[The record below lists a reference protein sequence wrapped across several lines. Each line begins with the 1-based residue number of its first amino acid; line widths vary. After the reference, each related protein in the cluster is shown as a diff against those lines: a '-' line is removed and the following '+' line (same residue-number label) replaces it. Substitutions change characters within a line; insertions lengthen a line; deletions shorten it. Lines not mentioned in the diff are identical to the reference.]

1 MDLYPTTE
9 TWTGTPGA
17 IAPAD
22 GNAARAV
29 APASLPAGDAHSLD
43 DSARQQDALRGS
55 GQAGATNTMDLGS
68 NNERLEELK
77 PKLVHALRE
86 LVRQYREEGVV
97 ARRHEIRRI
106 RQARLFWQG
115 LQYAW
120 WNPNDM
126 NWHLPF
132 EQRFSDDRAL
142 EEMPRYQF
150 VTNFYQ
156 GFGLSFIAV
165 LSQDVPSVRFYPQSA
180 QSLEDISA
188 ARAASDVAGL
198 IEQNNHIEHLLTSIG
213 YFLWTDGKLGAYV
226 RYVADGQRFGFHEEN
241 VLEAL
246 EIPLGEDV
254 YVCPQ
259 CGKETAV
266 ARDSWPVTREDSS
279 DGEAS
284 DFSST
289 EHGTPDTGHD
299 NCSGCGAELSDA
311 NLRKAE
317 RVTVPRIAGTRR
329 VANGQEVISIAG
341 GLELNTPV
349 WANEMHEYPY
359 LQWQAEVHRA
369 KLKAAYPHAADKIE
383 TSPSQGAEDVYARVS
398 RLSVEQGLPSI
409 HPGDALMNLITFD
422 RTWLRPWAFYSVE
435 DAEIRAEL
443 LALFPDGCYVAF
455 AGDAY
460 CESRSESMDDHWRV
474 LHALP
479 GDGQNRPSVG
489 DSLVQVQE
497 RYNVLSNMQ
506 AETYEYGIPPIYAD
520 PQVLDFDALANQVA
534 EPAAH
539 FPARAR
545 PGQPLAAGF
554 FQPAP
559 AQVPPDMLRHQQDLI
574 GPVAQFLTGLFPA
587 VFGGNMEDVKT
598 ASGYALAR
606 DQALGRL
613 GLVWRRMKQ
622 FYADVLL
629 LSVDVFRKNRPNDAE
644 IPLLGPDGVFDSHV
658 IRIADL
664 KGNICVH
671 PEADETFPRLKSQQR
686 GVLQQMFSINDP
698 MIQRALTEPA
708 NLGYIKNVLGLTEL
722 VIPGEESRNKQ
733 LREIQ
738 QLLASAPIVIAMPV
752 VSDVTRDPR
761 SVVREDQSTPPSS
774 ESHGTPATDH
784 ETRSVLL
791 PSVPVDQLLD
801 DHAVE
806 FEECKRWANSD
817 AGQAARMTNPAGFAN
832 VRAHAEA
839 HLRAMSAPAS
849 AEISVHSDSE
859 RDGPG
864 DHWVTMNGNHVLIHE
879 QHGRENQRQ
888 NQAPQEE
895 RQPGHEVMDNRQVQ
909 GQSYSLFQ
917 KSAFGNAP
925 TEHSMWVISRD
936 GQYRF
941 VVWPWS
947 AEAGKETW
955 RGPAPDG
962 AAAIVHTHPSA
973 KSERPSQGDH
983 DLADGKQSRNIT
995 MPVYVLHKN
1004 GIWKAVPGIKEPV
1017 QVRDYH
1023 WVDEF
1028 KPR

>member
-1 MDLYPTTE
+1 MDLYRTAE
-9 TWTGTPGA
+9 SWTGIPGT

-22 GNAARAV
+22 GNLASGV
-29 APASLPAGDAHSLD
+29 APASLPAGLAASDANEK
-43 DSARQQDALRGS
+43 RQQDA
-55 GQAGATNTMDLGS
+55 GATDAPVDLGP
-68 NNERLEELK
+68 NNERLEDVK
-77 PKLVHALRE
+77 PELVHALRE
-86 LVRQYREEGVV
+86 LVRQYRQEGIV

-132 EQRFSDDRAL
+132 EQRSSDDREL

-180 QSLEDISA
+180 QSLEDIAA
-188 ARAASDVAGL
+188 ARAASDVAQL
-198 IEQNNHIEHLLTSIG
+198 VEQNNHVEQLLTSIG

-254 YVCPQ
+254 YVCPE
-259 CGKETAV
+259 CGREVVAPASLPVGFASSEETDENA
-266 ARDSWPVTREDSS
+266 
-279 DGEAS
+279 
-284 DFSST
+284 
-289 EHGTPDTGHD
+289 DTHPNQRRQQDAGATQTCPG
-299 NCSGCGAELSDA
+299 CSAELTDA

-317 RVTVPRIAGTRR
+317 RVTVPRVVGTQR
-329 VANGQEVISIAG
+329 VPNGQEVISIAG

-369 KLKAAYPHAADKIE
+369 KLKAAYPMAANKIE
-383 TSPSQGAEDVYARVS
+383 SAPSQGSEDVYARVS

-409 HPGDALMNLITFD
+409 HPGDALMNLVTFD
-422 RTWLRPWAFYSVE
+422 RTWLRPWAFYAIE
-435 DAEIRAEL
+435 DEAVRSEL
-443 LALFPDGCYVAF
+443 LAMFPDGCYVAF
-455 AGDAY
+455 AGDVY

-559 AQVPPDMLRHQQDLI
+559 AQVPPDMIRHQQDLI

-587 VFGGNMEDVKT
+587 IFGGNMEDVKT

-606 DQALGRL
+606 EQAMGRL
-613 GLVWRRMKQ
+613 GLVWRRTKQ

-629 LSVDVFRKNRPNDAE
+629 LAVDSFRKNRPEDAE
-644 IPLLGPDGVFDSHV
+644 IPLLGPEGVLDARS

-686 GVLQQMFSINDP
+686 GVLQQLFGINDP
-698 MIQRALTEPA
+698 VIQRALTEPA
-708 NLGYIKNVLGLTEL
+708 NLGYIKNVLGLTEM
-722 VIPGEESRNKQ
+722 VIPGEDSRNKQ

-738 QLLASAPIVIAMPV
+738 QLLAGAPIV
-752 VSDVTRDPR
+752 VSMHPSGVAHVAPASLPAGSDAVSQDENRP
-761 SVVREDQSTPPSS
+761 DQDRGATTPL
-774 ESHGTPATDH
+774 
-784 ETRSVLL
+784 VL

-806 FEECKRWANSD
+806 FEECKRWANSE
-817 AGQAARMTNPAGFAN
+817 AGQSAHMINPAGFAN

-839 HLRAMSAPAS
+839 HLRAMSQAALAQMPA
-849 AEISVHSDSE
+849 
-859 RDGPG
+859 
-864 DHWVTMNGNHVLIHE
+864 
-879 QHGRENQRQ
+879 Q
-888 NQAPQEE
+888 PQ
-895 RQPGHEVMDNRQVQ
+895 PNAKG
-909 GQSYSLFQ
+909 
-917 KSAFGNAP
+917 KS
-925 TEHSMWVISRD
+925 
-936 GQYRF
+936 
-941 VVWPWS
+941 
-947 AEAGKETW
+947 
-955 RGPAPDG
+955 
-962 AAAIVHTHPSA
+962 
-973 KSERPSQGDH
+973 
-983 DLADGKQSRNIT
+983 
-995 MPVYVLHKN
+995 
-1004 GIWKAVPGIKEPV
+1004 
-1017 QVRDYH
+1017 
-1023 WVDEF
+1023 
-1028 KPR
+1028 

>member
-1 MDLYPTTE
+1 MDNPLDVLTR
-9 TWTGTPGA
+9 GA
-17 IAPAD
+17 VAPAD
-22 GNAARAV
+22 GNYSMQPSAIAKGTEPNDGSLLDF
-29 APASLPAGDAHSLD
+29 APQREILRSA
-43 DSARQQDALRGS
+43 DSAQNDTPDDDAAQLVYGP
-55 GQAGATNTMDLGS
+55 
-68 NNERLEELK
+68 NNERLEDAK
-77 PKLVHALRE
+77 PQLVNALRE

-132 EQRFSDDRAL
+132 EQRFKDDREL

-165 LSQDVPSVRFYPQSA
+165 ISQDVPSVRFYPQSA
-180 QSLEDISA
+180 QSLEDIAA
-188 ARAASDVAGL
+188 ARAASDVAEL
-198 IEQNNHIEHLLTSIG
+198 IEQNNHVEHLLTSIG

-226 RYVADGQRFGFHEEN
+226 RYVADGQRFGFHEEQI
-241 VLEAL
+241 LEAV

-259 CGKETAV
+259 CGKETPASPRASV
-266 ARDSWPVTREDSS
+266 ILSEAKNLSSLNEGQAQRDSSSPTAPQNDSS
-279 DGEAS
+279 LQC
-284 DFSST
+284 
-289 EHGTPDTGHD
+289 P
-299 NCSGCGAELSDA
+299 NCSAELTEA
-311 NLRKAE
+311 NLRRAE
-317 RVTVPRIAGTRR
+317 RVSVPRVAGTRR
-329 VANGQEVISIAG
+329 VPNGQEVITIAG

-369 KLKAAYPHAADKIE
+369 KLKATYPHAADKIE
-383 TSPSQGAEDVYARVS
+383 SSPSQGSEDVYARVS
-398 RLSVEQGLPSI
+398 RLSVEQGLPSV

-422 RTWLRPWAFYSVE
+422 RTWLRPWAFYAIE
-435 DAEIRAEL
+435 DEATRNEL

-455 AGDAY
+455 AGDVY
-460 CESRSESMDDHWRV
+460 CESRNESMDDHWRV

-554 FQPAP
+554 FQPQP
-559 AQVPPDMLRHQQDLI
+559 ARVPPDMVQHQQELI

-622 FYADVLL
+622 FYADVILL
-629 LSVDVFRKNRPNDAE
+629 GVDCFRKNRPEDVE
-644 IPLLGPDGVFDSHV
+644 IPLLGPDGVLDART
-658 IRIADL
+658 IRLADL
-664 KGNICVH
+664 KGNISVH

-686 GVLQQMFSINDP
+686 GVLQQLFGINDP
-698 MIQRALTEPA
+698 VIQKALTEPA
-708 NLGYIKNVLGLTEL
+708 NMGYIKNVLGLTEL
-722 VIPGEESRNKQ
+722 AVPGEDSRNKQ

-738 QLLASAPIVIAMPV
+738 QLLAAAPIVVDAPQAVILSQPAGAGEAKNLSSIDTSEPPPE
-752 VSDVTRDPR
+752 SKRDS
-761 SVVREDQSTPPSS
+761 SVASLLQNDNGGGEAAFQSGERGS
-774 ESHGTPATDH
+774 PAQNQH
-784 ETRSVLL
+784 PLPLVL
-791 PSVPVDQLLD
+791 PSVPVDELLD
-801 DHAVE
+801 DHAIE
-806 FEECKRWANSD
+806 FEECKRWANSE

-839 HLRAMSAPAS
+839 HLRAM
-849 AEISVHSDSE
+849 
-859 RDGPG
+859 
-864 DHWVTMNGNHVLIHE
+864 
-879 QHGRENQRQ
+879 
-888 NQAPQEE
+888 
-895 RQPGHEVMDNRQVQ
+895 
-909 GQSYSLFQ
+909 
-917 KSAFGNAP
+917 
-925 TEHSMWVISRD
+925 
-936 GQYRF
+936 
-941 VVWPWS
+941 
-947 AEAGKETW
+947 
-955 RGPAPDG
+955 
-962 AAAIVHTHPSA
+962 
-973 KSERPSQGDH
+973 
-983 DLADGKQSRNIT
+983 
-995 MPVYVLHKN
+995 
-1004 GIWKAVPGIKEPV
+1004 AVPLMAGAS
-1017 QVRDYH
+1017 R
-1023 WVDEF
+1023 
-1028 KPR
+1028 

>member
-1 MDLYPTTE
+1 MDLYRTAE
-9 TWTGTPGA
+9 AGGATPQSATRGEV
-17 IAPAD
+17 APAD
-22 GNAARAV
+22 GNVSSV
-29 APASLPAGDAHSLD
+29 AQAFRPKAFSSPDPAEGNAGKTLAPEGVSY
-43 DSARQQDALRGS
+43 
-55 GQAGATNTMDLGS
+55 NNPPDLGP
-68 NNERLEELK
+68 NNERLEDLK
-77 PKLVHALRE
+77 PKLVHALRD

-132 EQRFSDDRAL
+132 EQRFADDRAL

-180 QSLEDISA
+180 QSLEDIAA
-188 ARAASDVAGL
+188 ARAASDVAEL
-198 IEQNNHIEHLLTSIG
+198 IEQNNHVEQLLTLIG
-213 YFLWTDGKLGAYV
+213 YHLWTDGKLGGYV
-226 RYVADGQRFGFHEEN
+226 RYVADGQRFGFHEEDL
-241 VLEAL
+241 LEAI
-246 EIPLGEDV
+246 EIPLGKDA
-254 YVCPQ
+254 YVCPS
-259 CGKETAV
+259 CKNETVAQAFRPEAV
-266 ARDSWPVTREDSS
+266 SSRDAAEGNAEKTLTPEGVSYS
-279 DGEAS
+279 DNKAICAS
-284 DFSST
+284 
-289 EHGTPDTGHD
+289 
-299 NCSGCGAELSDA
+299 CGAELTET
-311 NLRKAE
+311 NLRRAE
-317 RVTVPRIAGTRR
+317 RVTVPRVIGRRR

-369 KLKAAYPHAADKIE
+369 KLKASYPHAADKIE
-383 TSPSQGAEDVYARVS
+383 VSPSQGAEDVYARVS
-398 RLSVEQGLPSI
+398 RLSVSQGLPSI
-409 HPGDALMNLITFD
+409 HPGDALVNLITFD
-422 RTWLRPWAFYSVE
+422 RTWIRPWAFYALE
-435 DAEIRAEL
+435 DREVRDEL
-443 LALFPDGCYVAF
+443 LALFPDGCYAAF

-460 CESRSESMDDHWRV
+460 CESRNETMDDHWRV

-539 FPARAR
+539 YPARAR

-559 AQVPPDMLRHQQDLI
+559 AQVPPDMIRHQQDLI
-574 GPVAQFLTGLFPA
+574 GPVSQFLTGLFPA

-613 GLVWRRMKQ
+613 GLVWRGMKQ
-622 FYADVLL
+622 FYADLTLL
-629 LSVDVFRKNRPNDAE
+629 AVDCFRKNRPEDAE
-644 IPLLGPDGVFDSHV
+644 IPLLGPDGVFDSRV

-686 GVLQQMFSINDP
+686 GVLQQLFTVNDP
-698 MIQRALTEPA
+698 LIQRALAEPA
-708 NLGYIKNVLGLTEL
+708 NIGYMKNVLGLSEL
-722 VIPGEESRNKQ
+722 VVPGEDSRNKQ

-738 QLLASAPIVIAMPV
+738 QLLASAPIVVAAPASAANSEAGEDAPLKRGATQSGEAAPPQSPV
-752 VSDVTRDPR
+752 THH
-761 SVVREDQSTPPSS
+761 QSPIL
-774 ESHGTPATDH
+774 
-784 ETRSVLL
+784 VL
-791 PSVPVDQLLD
+791 PSVPVDELLD

-817 AGQAARMTNPAGFAN
+817 AGQAARMSNPVGFAN
-832 VRAHAEA
+832 VRAHAQA
-839 HLRAMSAPAS
+839 HLRVMVQHRVAP
-849 AEISVHSDSE
+849 
-859 RDGPG
+859 
-864 DHWVTMNGNHVLIHE
+864 
-879 QHGRENQRQ
+879 
-888 NQAPQEE
+888 
-895 RQPGHEVMDNRQVQ
+895 
-909 GQSYSLFQ
+909 
-917 KSAFGNAP
+917 
-925 TEHSMWVISRD
+925 
-936 GQYRF
+936 
-941 VVWPWS
+941 
-947 AEAGKETW
+947 
-955 RGPAPDG
+955 
-962 AAAIVHTHPSA
+962 
-973 KSERPSQGDH
+973 
-983 DLADGKQSRNIT
+983 
-995 MPVYVLHKN
+995 
-1004 GIWKAVPGIKEPV
+1004 
-1017 QVRDYH
+1017 
-1023 WVDEF
+1023 
-1028 KPR
+1028 